1 MMKLK
6 YLALFHS
13 NEKYDIIF
21 DRIRYLI
28 IILLRSNIS
37 YVVSHKYAKIKID
50 SNGNLLLKKTITMH
64 NVIILIKSVFN
75 ENHNHY

>member
-1 MMKLK
+1 MNILQNMMKLK
-6 YLALFHS
+6 YLALFYS

-21 DRIRYLI
+21 DRIR
-28 IILLRSNIS
+28 N
-37 YVVSHKYAKIKID
+37 VVSHKYAKIKID
-50 SNGNLLLKKTITMH
+50 SNGNLVLEKTITMH